1 MKKLTL
7 VLSLAFV
14 FCVGGTA
21 IAQNKNTSPSTTN
34 AARLNVDAFG
44 PAVLFAGGFGLLVAG
59 TCIGFVVG
67 RKSRKS

>member
-14 FCVGGTA
+14 FCVGTA
-21 IAQNKNTSPSTTN
+21 IAQNRNTSPSTEN
-34 AARLNVDAFG
+34 AARLSVDTFG
-44 PAVLFAGGFGLLVAG
+44 PAALFAGGFGLLVAG

>member
-1 MKKLTL
+1 MKRLTL

-14 FCVGGTA
+14 FFVAGTA
-21 IAQNKNTSPSTTN
+21 MSQNTNTSPSTAN
-34 AARLNVDAFG
+34 EARLSVDAFG